1 MSKYTYNEDYFKK
14 IDTAEKAYWLG
25 FLYADGCITRF
36 YRNEKLKSMSLE
48 LTLKDEDYE
57 HLIKFNKALESNVP
71 IQHRVIS
78 GKYKA
83 DRIAINSTKMCRDLI
98 KLGCTPTKSLTLEFP
113 SYNIVPI
120 EFTKDF
126 IRGYFDGDGGVSY
139 TEGEYFNSTRNKLYN
154 QYHYRC
160 YLCGNEKFLA
170 ELKNV
175 LNSHNIKTSDL
186 KKDSRSQAVNLYIY
200 GNDNIENFKKYLYTD
215 NCVNLS
221 RKFDKFFFISQDK
234 NLLINN

>member
-1 MSKYTYNEDYFKK
+1 MSKYTYNKDYFNE

-36 YRNEKLKSMSLE
+36 YKGEKLKSMSLE
-48 LTLKDEDYE
+48 LTLKDEDCG
-57 HLIKFNKALESNVP
+57 HLIKFNNALEGNVP
-71 IQHRVIS
+71 IQHRIIAE
-78 GKYKA
+78 KYKA
-83 DRIAINSTKMCRDLI
+83 DRIVINSTKMCRDLI

-113 SYNIVPI
+113 NNDIVPSI
-120 EFTKDF
+120 FINDF

-139 TEGEYFNSTRNKLYN
+139 TEGEYFNSARNKTYK

-160 YLCGNEKFLA
+160 YFCGNEQFLK
-170 ELKNV
+170 ELKKV
-175 LNSHNIKTSDL
+175 LNFNNIKTSEL
-186 KKDSRSQAVNLYIY
+186 KKDNRSQAVNIYIY
-200 GNDNIENFKKYLYTD
+200 GDENIENLKKYLYTD

-234 NLLINN
+234 NLLINS

>member
-1 MSKYTYNEDYFKK
+1 MSKYYYNEDYFKK
-14 IDTAEKAYWLG
+14 IDTSEKAYWLG

-48 LTLKDEDYE
+48 LTLQDEDGS
-57 HLIKFNKALESNVP
+57 HLIKLKNALESNVP
-71 IQHRVIS
+71 IQHKVINN
-78 GKYKA
+78 KYKS
-83 DRIAINSTKMCRDLI
+83 DRITINCTNMCRDLI
-98 KLGCTPTKSLTLEFP
+98 KLGCTPAKSLTLEFP
-113 SYNIVPI
+113 NNDIIPDEYLR
-120 EFTKDF
+120 DF

-139 TEGEYFNSTRNKLYN
+139 TEGEYYNSARNKFYK

-160 YLCGNEKFLA
+160 YFCGNEQFLT
-170 ELKNV
+170 ELKRV
-175 LNSHNIKTSDL
+175 LNLNGIKTSDL
-186 KKDSRSQAVNLYIY
+186 QKDNRSQAVSISIY
-200 GNDNIENFKKYLYTD
+200 GNENIEKFKKYLYTN

>member
-1 MSKYTYNEDYFKK
+1 MSKYYYNEDYFKK

-48 LTLKDEDYE
+48 LTLQDEDCN
-57 HLIKFNKALESNVP
+57 HLIKFKNALESNVP
-71 IQHRVIS
+71 IQHKII
-78 GKYKA
+78 GNKYKS
-83 DRIAINSTKMCRDLI
+83 DRIVINCTSMCRDLI
-98 KLGCTPTKSLTLEFP
+98 KLGCTPVKSLTLEFP
-113 SYNIVPI
+113 NNDILPDKYLR
-120 EFTKDF
+120 DF

-139 TEGEYFNSTRNKLYN
+139 TEGEYYHSARNKHYK

-160 YLCGNEKFLA
+160 YFCGNEKFLA
-170 ELKNV
+170 ELKRV
-175 LNSHNIKTSDL
+175 LNSNGIKTSDL
-186 KKDSRSQAVNLYIY
+186 KKDNRSKAVNINIY
-200 GNDNIENFKKYLYTD
+200 GNDNIEKFKGYLYTD

-221 RKFDKFFFISQDK
+221 RKFDKFFFVSQDK

>member
-36 YRNEKLKSMSLE
+36 YRGEKLKSMSLE
-48 LTLKDEDYE
+48 LSLKDEDCE
-57 HLIKFNKALESNVP
+57 HLIKFNNALKSNVP
-71 IQHRVIS
+71 IQHRIIA

-83 DRIAINSTKMCRDLI
+83 DRIVINSTKMCRDLI

-113 SYNIVPI
+113 NNDIVPS
-120 EFTKDF
+120 EFINDF

-139 TEGEYFNSTRNKLYN
+139 TEGEYFHSVRNKSYS

-160 YLCGNEKFLA
+160 YFCGNEQFLI
-170 ELKNV
+170 ELKKI
-175 LNSHNIKTSDL
+175 LNSNNIETSDL
-186 KKDSRSQAVNLYIY
+186 KKDNRSKAVNLYIY
-200 GNDNIENFKKYLYTD
+200 GNDNIENFKKYIYTD

-221 RKFDKFFFISQDK
+221 RKFDKFIFISKDK